1 MPIIILIEEGE
12 IRMSKK
18 LDSVLEKIKKDYKM
32 TVRSAREECKVPKL
46 FLDSPGLNYVFGGG
60 FPLGRIM
67 SIHGPYS
74 SGKSTLSTYIAG
86 QIQKKYE
93 KPVVVY
99 CDFEYSFDVDFAEN
113 LGVDVDNNFVML
125 RPENGED
132 AALMLRDLIESDEV
146 GLIILDSV
154 SVISSKSQI
163 EDPNKANFGSAAK
176 LMSNLL
182 RFLSP
187 LLQKHKCSLILVG
200 QERQNVGAMFGPDWK
215 AAFSGQAAEFY
226 SSWMARLTRVE
237 DIKDKD
243 DVLGIKIKIRNEK
256 SKLSNPKRVATINL
270 LFDKGIDSD
279 DEYLDYLKLLGII
292 EQRGAWFYN
301 EDWGMKVAGKNGVA
315 DFLHNNPE
323 LYEKVKKQV
332 NDMICGKTI
341 LDNEEEKTTEDAWD
355 EYTGELNEAEN

>member
-1 MPIIILIEEGE
+1 
-12 IRMSKK
+12 MSKK
-18 LDSVLEKIKKDYKM
+18 LDSVLEKIKKDYKIDIK
-32 TVRSAREECKVPKL
+32 SAREECKVPKL

-60 FPLGRIM
+60 FPLGRIIA
-67 SIHGPYS
+67 IHGPYS

-93 KPVVVY
+93 KPTVVY

-132 AALMLRDLIESDEV
+132 AAMMLKDLIESDEV

-182 RFLSP
+182 RFISP

-200 QERQNVGAMFGPDWK
+200 QERQNVGVMYGPDYK

-226 SSWMARLTRVE
+226 SSWMARLTRTE
-237 DIKDKD
+237 DIKDGD
-243 DVLGIKIKIRNEK
+243 ETIGIMIKVRNEK
-256 SKLSNPKRVATINL
+256 SKLSNPKRVSAIKL
-270 LFDKGIDSD
+270 LFNGGINSD
-279 DEYLDYLKLLGII
+279 DEYLDYLKKLGII
-292 EQRGAWFYN
+292 EQKGAWFYN
-301 EDWGMKVAGKNGVA
+301 EEWGMKVAGKNGVA

-332 NDMICGKTI
+332 NDMICGKT
-341 LDNEEEKTTEDAWD
+341 DFDDDEDSDEETWD
-355 EYTGELNEAEN
+355 EYTEELHEAEN